1 MGKRTKSRRQRTFCI
16 VAFLAGIALLI
27 ALLHSKHRS
36 NEESVSSD
44 RIITLYS
51 NRFHLY
57 QKAIVLFQENTEPV
71 QHLEVVKSTQ
81 LMLQKKRDIAFV
93 RFLQETVDRDLDK
106 QAPRNARNPETD
118 DRPNQS
124 VSVP

>member
-1 MGKRTKSRRQRTFCI
+1 MGIRTKSRRQRIQYI
-16 VAFLAGIALLI
+16 VAFSAGISLLI
-27 ALLHSKHRS
+27 ALFHLKQRS
-36 NEESVSSD
+36 NDESVSSD

-118 DRPNQS
+118 D
-124 VSVP
+124 